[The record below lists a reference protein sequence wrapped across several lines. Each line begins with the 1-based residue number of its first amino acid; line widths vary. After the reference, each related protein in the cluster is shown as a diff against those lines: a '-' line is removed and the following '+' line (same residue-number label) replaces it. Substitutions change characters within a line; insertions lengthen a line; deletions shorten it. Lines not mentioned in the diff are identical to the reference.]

1 MNDFFANWMTGI
13 PMMIAIVVLI
23 TLTVIELLE
32 LRKKAKQRDYELFLE
47 FKDVW
52 GCNYEEFKAIQKVI
66 IEEHNKKE
74 KENV

>member
-1 MNDFFANWMTGI
+1 MNNFFANWMTGI

-23 TLTVIELLE
+23 TLTVIE

-52 GCNYEEFKAIQKVI
+52 GCNYEEFKAIQKVV

>member
-1 MNDFFANWMTGI
+1 MNDFFANWITGI

-23 TLTVIELLE
+23 TLTVIEL
-32 LRKKAKQRDYELFLE
+32 RKKRAKQREFKLFLE

-52 GCNYEEFKAIQKVI
+52 GCNYEEFKAVQKVI

>member
-1 MNDFFANWMTGI
+1 MSDFFANWITGI

-23 TLTVIELLE
+23 TLTVIEL
-32 LRKKAKQRDYELFLE
+32 RKKRAKQREFKLFLE
-47 FKDVW
+47 FKEAW

>member
-23 TLTVIELLE
+23 TLTVIEL
-32 LRKKAKQRDYELFLE
+32 RKKRAKQRDYELFLE

-66 IEEHNKKE
+66 IEEHNKQ
-74 KENV
+74 

>member
-23 TLTVIELLE
+23 TLTVVE

>member
-1 MNDFFANWMTGI
+1 MSNFFADWMTGI
-13 PMMIAIVVLI
+13 PMAIAIVILI
-23 TLTVIELLE
+23 TLTVIE
-32 LRKKAKQRDYELFLE
+32 LRKKAKQRDFELFLE

>member
-1 MNDFFANWMTGI
+1 MNNFFANWMTGI

-23 TLTVIELLE
+23 TLTVIE

>member
-1 MNDFFANWMTGI
+1 MTGI
-13 PMMIAIVVLI
+13 PMAIAIVILI
-23 TLTVIELLE
+23 TLTVIE
-32 LRKKAKQRDYELFLE
+32 LRKKAKQRDFELFLE

>member
-1 MNDFFANWMTGI
+1 MNDFFANWITGI

-23 TLTVIELLE
+23 TLTVVE